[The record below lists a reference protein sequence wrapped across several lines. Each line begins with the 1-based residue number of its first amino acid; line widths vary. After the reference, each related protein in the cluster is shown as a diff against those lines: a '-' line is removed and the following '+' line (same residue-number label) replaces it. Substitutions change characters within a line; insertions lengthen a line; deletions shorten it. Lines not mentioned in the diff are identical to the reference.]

1 MEQQYTTLTKDIN
14 NVDNKDA
21 IVYAY
26 IKSRM
31 NYKTSIAD
39 NVTEKEISEKLGISL
54 STVKRSVSR
63 LKNNKNLID
72 KVISNNVIAEG
83 SYKTYNKYHVAK
95 YNEDFF
101 YIYNS
106 FFNDDMNIAKASE
119 RIKIKNFLL
128 KLKAICKKE
137 TNKYI
142 SESPYLD
149 GLNKAELSKK
159 LGIIDTKTLNKYLEM
174 AVNAGQIKYITN
186 GLLILNKS
194 IIPDFKKDDTDT
206 RIYHIIY
213 DWCIDNDVVPPDRN
227 DEIKIMEDG
236 SVRRKNSLLLEI
248 AGKLGYM
255 KDEEIRSLL
264 TNRITSEE
272 ITLEYIAKVLNIKN
286 KKKKEEI
293 EWPPIIMLD

>member
-95 YNEDFF
+95 CNEDFF

-272 ITLEYIAKVLNIKN
+272 ITLEYIAKVLNIN
-286 KKKKEEI
+286 NKKKEEI
-293 EWPPIIMLD
+293 EYSIIMLD

>member
-14 NVDNKDA
+14 NIDNKDA

-54 STVKRSVSR
+54 STVKRSVAK
-63 LKNNKNLID
+63 LKKNKNLID

-95 YNEDFF
+95 CNENF

-119 RIKIKNFLL
+119 RTKLKNFLL
-128 KLKAICKKE
+128 KLKTICKKE

-149 GLNKAELSKK
+149 GLNKTELSKK
-159 LGIIDTKTLNKYLEM
+159 LGIDTKTLNKNLEM

-213 DWCIDNDVVPPDRN
+213 DWCIDNGVVPPDRN

-236 SVRRKNSLLLEI
+236 SIRRKNSLLLEI
-248 AGKLGYM
+248 AGKLDYM

-264 TNRITSEE
+264 TNRITSKE
-272 ITLEYIAKVLNIKN
+272 ITLEYIAKVLNIKT
-286 KKKKEEI
+286 KKEKEYM
-293 EWPPIIMLD
+293 PCSIIMLD

>member
-95 YNEDFF
+95 CNEDFF

-248 AGKLGYM
+248 AGKLYYM

>member
-14 NVDNKDA
+14 NIDNKDA

-39 NVTEKEISEKLGISL
+39 NITEKEIAEKLGISL

-83 SYKTYNKYHVAK
+83 SYKTYNKYHVEK
-95 YNEDFF
+95 CNENFF

-106 FFNDDMNIAKASE
+106 FFNDDMNIVKASE
-119 RIKIKNFLL
+119 RINVKNFLL
-128 KLKAICKKE
+128 KIKAICKKE

-142 SESPYLD
+142 SENPYLD
-149 GLNKAELSKK
+149 GLNKTELSKK
-159 LGIIDTKTLNKYLEM
+159 LGIDTKTLDKYLKI

-213 DWCIDNDVVPPDRN
+213 DWCIDNGVVPPDRN
-227 DEIKIMEDG
+227 DEITVMEDG
-236 SVRRKNSLLLEI
+236 SVRRRNSLLIEI
-248 AGKLGYM
+248 AGKLDYM

-272 ITLEYIAKVLNIKN
+272 ITLEYIAKVLNIKT
-286 KKKKEEI
+286 KKKKEDI
-293 EWPPIIMLD
+293 QYSVMLD

>member
-14 NVDNKDA
+14 NIDNKDA

-54 STVKRSVSR
+54 STVKRSVAR

-72 KVISNNVIAEG
+72 KVISNNVIVEG
-83 SYKTYNKYHVAK
+83 SYKTYNKYHVEK
-95 YNEDFF
+95 CNENFF

-119 RIKIKNFLL
+119 RINVKNFLL
-128 KLKAICKKE
+128 KIKAICKKE

-149 GLNKAELSKK
+149 GLNKTELSKK
-159 LGIIDTKTLNKYLEM
+159 LGIDTKTLNKYLEM

-213 DWCIDNDVVPPDRN
+213 DWCIDNGVVPPDRN
-227 DEIKIMEDG
+227 DEITVMEDG
-236 SVRRKNSLLLEI
+236 SVRRRNRLLAEL
-248 AGKLGYM
+248 ACKLVYM

-272 ITLEYIAKVLNIKN
+272 ITLEYIAKVLNINN
-286 KKKKEEI
+286 KKKEDI
-293 EWPPIIMLD
+293 QYSVMLD

>member
-14 NVDNKDA
+14 NIDNKDA

-54 STVKRSVSR
+54 STVKRSVAK
-63 LKNNKNLID
+63 LKKNKNLID

-95 YNEDFF
+95 CNENFF

-119 RIKIKNFLL
+119 RTKLKNFLL
-128 KLKAICKKE
+128 KLKTICKKE

-149 GLNKAELSKK
+149 GLNKTELSKK
-159 LGIIDTKTLNKYLEM
+159 LGIDTKTLNKNLEM

-194 IIPDFKKDDTDT
+194 IIPDFKKDDTNT

-213 DWCIDNDVVPPDRN
+213 DWCIDNDVAPPDRN
-227 DEIKIMEDG
+227 DEITVMEDG
-236 SVRRKNSLLLEI
+236 SVRRRNRLLAEL
-248 AGKLGYM
+248 ACKLVYM

-272 ITLEYIAKVLNIKN
+272 ITLEYIVKVLNIN
-286 KKKKEEI
+286 ITKKKEDI
-293 EWPPIIMLD
+293 QYSVMLD